1 MQLLGETFA
10 ISNRFEELPGI
21 SLACWNR
28 ERWDLGRLEVPQGT
42 LLFSSWTDLNTPD
55 YVAVNT
61 FCSHISIFIKQ
72 HLFM

>member
-10 ISNRFEELPGI
+10 ISNRFEEVPGI

-42 LLFSSWTDLNTPD
+42 LLCSSWTDLNTPD
-55 YVAVNT
+55 YVAVYT
-61 FCSHISIFIKQ
+61 FYSH
-72 HLFM
+72 MMM